1 MNTIKNPQFAEHTIA
16 TNSSHRRLVRVVT
29 AHTMSRTEAFE
40 AYSIGR
46 GNLGDGVDPFLQ
58 IDHFFMSAPIFSPHP
73 HAGFSAV
80 TYMLEDSEGSFVNRD
95 TMSAKDSV
103 LIEPGDLHWTQA
115 GSGMVHEE
123 KPTEPGKVCHGLQ
136 IFVNLTAKNK
146 FSKPQ
151 AFHLAAKNIP
161 TYKDGNGKRIRV
173 VAGSTFGLSSP
184 LTTLTPVTLLDAFLP
199 AGDRIEHTIPD
210 NHNVFALV
218 IDGSGTFEPNGK
230 LLNRDEA
237 GLFDRNGESIAIEA
251 GSQGLH
257 YVLCSGSPL
266 NEPIVSQGPFV
277 MNSPDQ
283 IQQVQHSYRAGEMG
297 ELN

>member
-1 MNTIKNPQFAEHTIA
+1 MDTLKDRQLVGSTSAA
-16 TNSSHRRLVRVVT
+16 NSSHRKLLQVAT
-29 AHTMSRTEAFE
+29 AHTMSRTSAFE

-58 IDHFFMSAPIFSPHP
+58 IDHFFMSVPIFSPHP

-80 TYMLEDSEGSFVNRD
+80 TYMFEDSTGSFVNRD
-95 TMSAKDSV
+95 TMSAEDSV
-103 LIEPGDLHWTQA
+103 LIRPGDLHWTQA
-115 GSGMVHEE
+115 GSGMIHKE
-123 KPTEPGKVCHGLQ
+123 KPTEPEKVCHGLQ
-136 IFVNLTAKNK
+136 IFVNLATENK

-151 AFHLAAKNIP
+151 AFHLEAKNIP
-161 TYKDGNGKRIRV
+161 TYNDGNGKRVRV
-173 VAGSTFGLSSP
+173 VAGSAFGLSSP

-199 AGDRIEHTIPD
+199 AENRIEHTIPD
-210 NHNVFALV
+210 NHNVFVLV

-230 LLNRDEA
+230 LLNTDEA
-237 GLFDRNGESIAIEA
+237 GLFNRNGELIAVEA

-277 MNSPDQ
+277 MNSYEQ
-283 IQQVQHSYRAGEMG
+283 IQQVQHSYRTGEMG
-297 ELN
+297 ELK

>member
-1 MNTIKNPQFAEHTIA
+1 MDTLKDRQLIEPTMAA
-16 TNSSHRRLVRVVT
+16 NSSHRRLIRVAT

-40 AYSIGR
+40 AYSVGR

-80 TYMLEDSEGSFVNRD
+80 TYMFEDSEGSFVNRD
-95 TMSAKDSV
+95 TMSAEDSI
-103 LIEPGDLHWTQA
+103 LIKPGDLHWTQA
-115 GSGMVHEE
+115 GSGMIHEE

-136 IFVNLTAKNK
+136 IFVNLAAENK

-161 TYKDGNGKRIRV
+161 TYNGDNGKRVRV
-173 VAGSTFGLSSP
+173 VAGSAFGLSSP

-199 AGDRIEHTIPD
+199 AGERIEHTIPD
-210 NHNVFALV
+210 NHNAFVLV
-218 IDGSGTFEPNGK
+218 IDGSGTFEPNGE

-237 GLFDRNGESIAIEA
+237 GLFDRNGELIAVEA
-251 GSQGLH
+251 DSQGLH

-277 MNSPDQ
+277 MNSRDQ
-283 IQQVQHSYRAGEMG
+283 IQQVQHSYRVGEMG